1 MTIMKQC
8 LTKNS
13 SKSRQGSE
21 SRRKRPGKMIA
32 PGIRNQSRLRV
43 IGSNDKNKRRFIPN
57 YM

>member
-32 PGIRNQSRLRV
+32 PGT
-43 IGSNDKNKRRFIPN
+43 SNHIKHILYYCGISQDLK
-57 YM
+57 YV